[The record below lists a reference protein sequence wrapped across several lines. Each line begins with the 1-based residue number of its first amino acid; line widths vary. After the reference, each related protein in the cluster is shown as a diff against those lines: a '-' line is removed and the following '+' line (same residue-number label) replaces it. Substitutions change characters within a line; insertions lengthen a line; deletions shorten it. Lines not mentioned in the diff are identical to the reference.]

1 MEDTRLEEKSVGYLE
16 KQQGQR
22 LRAICNP
29 KWTSLPE
36 CNKISFHSQA
46 SKQIDIKWSKSG

>member
-1 MEDTRLEEKSVGYLE
+1 MEDTRLEEESVGYLE